1 MGSSSGARST
11 DERQEGPIDSLE
23 GAQRLPEP
31 ELRGRLAASRVAI
44 IGCGGLGSNVAAML
58 VRCGVKNLTLVDSD
72 RVEESNLNRQLFF
85 RDQIGMLKTEA
96 LAVTL
101 RRIEPDLELDM
112 APIRVTEDD
121 LVDVVRGADVVIEAV
136 DQPDVK
142 AMIIGVVTRDLPEV
156 PLVAA
161 SGLAGYDEANS
172 VRTQHLAENVW
183 VVGDMTSDVREGH
196 ALLASRVMVAAAHE
210 AHAAIRLL
218 LGCDPD

>member
-1 MGSSSGARST
+1 M
-11 DERQEGPIDSLE
+11 
-23 GAQRLPEP
+23 PEA
-31 ELRGRLAASRVAI
+31 ELRSRLGASRVAI

-72 RVEESNLNRQLFF
+72 RVEEGNLNRQLFF

-101 RRIEPDLELDM
+101 RRIGPELELDM
-112 APIRVTEDD
+112 APIRVTADN
-121 LVDVVRGADVVIEAV
+121 LVELVRGADVVVEAV
-136 DQPDVK
+136 DQSDVK
-142 AMIIGVVTRDLPEV
+142 AMIVDVVTRDLPDV
-156 PLVAA
+156 PLVVA
-161 SGLAGYDEANS
+161 SGLAGYDEANG
-172 VRTQHLAENVW
+172 VRTQRLAENVW

-210 AHAAIRLL
+210 AHAAVRLL

>member
-1 MGSSSGARST
+1 M
-11 DERQEGPIDSLE
+11 
-23 GAQRLPEP
+23 PET
-31 ELRGRLAASRVAI
+31 ELRARLGASRVAI

-58 VRCGVKNLTLVDSD
+58 VRCGVKNLTLVDYD

-142 AMIIGVVTRDLPEV
+142 AMIIGVVTRDLPDV

-161 SGLAGYDEANS
+161 SGLAGYDEANG
-172 VRTQHLAENVW
+172 VRTQRLAENVW

-196 ALLASRVMVAAAHE
+196 ALLASRVMIAAAHE
-210 AHAAIRLL
+210 AHAAVRLL